1 MSTTRFSAS
10 SRYVLDEGGITAS
23 RLVEEDTSYILHVV
37 EAGDTIESLA
47 YRLYGDP
54 MRWWEI
60 ADLNPQ
66 LISSYSGDK
75 TFTRLKP
82 GDTIRVP
89 T

>member
-1 MSTTRFSAS
+1 MTTVFSAS
-10 SRYVLDEGGITAS
+10 SRYELDEGGITSS
-23 RLVEEDTSYILHVV
+23 RIPQEEVQYVLHVV
-37 EAGDTIESLA
+37 KGGDTVENLA

-66 LISSYSGDK
+66 LFHAHRSDK
-75 TFTRLKP
+75 TFTALTP

-89 T
+89 V